1 MKHKTPMGSET
12 NPCEWKVEGGEHL
25 RGEHDDECLHSM
37 RQFFFEM
44 FGAFV
49 MSVSVFQ
56 SCVHWVDDLFFFY
69 PFSCFLVAR
78 WCVFLV

>member
-1 MKHKTPMGSET
+1 MSAF
-12 NPCEWKVEGGEHL
+12 NAA
-25 RGEHDDECLHSM
+25 
-37 RQFFFEM
+37 FFFEM

-49 MSVSVFQ
+49 VSVSVFQ

-69 PFSCFLVAR
+69 PFSCFLVAC